1 MYVKELNSKRW
12 DKLRAY
18 VLRRD
23 RFLDQIQLRYGKRV
37 EANTVHHIFP
47 REFFPEYTFEAWNLI
62 SLSSST
68 HNRLHDRESHKLTAE
83 GYELLRRT
91 AKRRGMELSA
101 GLKEILT

>member
-83 GYELLRRT
+83 GYELLRR
-91 AKRRGMELSA
+91 
-101 GLKEILT
+101 